1 MPNGFLQ
8 RTVSTLAAG
17 IDRAFAETAIN
28 PPRALR
34 ARSRA
39 EGLGH
44 AERVLGLR
52 IIASFYNRPE
62 FLSRENELLPRPG
75 PITPELTPVRGYGS
89 SGQVLDLRWP
99 SAFEPLWSAAALS
112 AHVEGLPVE
121 QRDALGLPAGQDV
134 IGAMRS
140 IGIDRSG
147 ELQAK
152 YLRARANQTA
162 HARWFRHRAGP
173 RPCIVMIHGYMG
185 GHYAVEERILPVR
198 RLFESG
204 LDVVLTVL
212 PFHGPRRAESRGILP
227 PSFPSSDP
235 RFTIEGFRQTV
246 LDHRA
251 LFDFLLTSGRVA
263 SLGVMGMSLGGYSA
277 ALLAT
282 LEDTLKFAVM
292 FVPLAAIEDIAHRQ
306 GRMVGTPEQQL
317 EQRDALGRAHWPISP
332 LTRPSLVPSDRAVVL
347 AGEADRVTGLTQGRR
362 LAQHFG
368 APISM
373 FHGGHLLHAGLDLAF
388 VPAWHAIERA
398 VGVTVK

>member
-34 ARSRA
+34 SRSRA
-39 EGLGH
+39 EGLAH

-52 IIASFYNRPE
+52 IVASFYNRPE

-75 PITPELTPVRGYGS
+75 PISPELTPVRSYGS
-89 SGQVLDLRWP
+89 SGQVLDLSWP
-99 SAFEPLWSAAALS
+99 SEFEPLWSSEALNAHVQGLPPEQRAAL
-112 AHVEGLPVE
+112 ALPN
-121 QRDALGLPAGQDV
+121 GGDV
-134 IGAMRS
+134 LAVMRS
-140 IGIDRSG
+140 MGLDRSA
-147 ELQAK
+147 ELRAK

-173 RPCIVMIHGYMG
+173 RPCIILIHGYMG
-185 GHYAVEERILPVR
+185 GNYALEERIVPVK

-212 PFHGPRRAESRGILP
+212 PFHGLRRAESRGILP

-251 LFDFLLTSGRVA
+251 LFDFLLAGRVA
-263 SLGVMGMSLGGYSA
+263 SLGVMGVSLGGYSA

-282 LEDTLKFAVM
+282 LESTLKFAVM

-306 GRMVGTPEQQL
+306 GRMVGTPEEQL

-332 LTRPSLVPSDRAVVL
+332 LTRPSLLASDRAVVL
-347 AGEADRVTGLTQGRR
+347 AGQADRVTGLIHGQR
-362 LAQHFG
+362 LAEHFG
-368 APISM
+368 APLSL
-373 FHGGHLLHAGLDLAF
+373 FHGGHLLHAGRDLAF
-388 VPAWHAIERA
+388 VPAWRAIERA
-398 VGVTVK
+398 VGVSVK